1 MVARSFHTYSFH
13 ILFIFLLFLSYYFH
27 IPFIFLSYSLD
38 ILSHIPIIF
47 FSFSFNILSYSFHIL
62 SHFKLID
69 TVLDNNDTDV
79 QETWLRFDI
88 CVLLHLLVAS
98 IAVYLTTMTMTYRS
112 YKITF
117 AIERSSS
124 SVSMKGAARYH
135 FIQSFMFNYIGPEL
149 FNIFLHFTFK
159 ILISKYFSVQD
170 RKGGALQRSRTRR

>member
-69 TVLDNNDTDV
+69 TVLDNNDMDV

-88 CVLLHLLVAS
+88 CVVAF
-98 IAVYLTTMTMTYRS
+98 IGCQYC
-112 YKITF
+112 
-117 AIERSSS
+117 
-124 SVSMKGAARYH
+124 SVFDH
-135 FIQSFMFNYIGPEL
+135 
-149 FNIFLHFTFK
+149 HDHD
-159 ILISKYFSVQD
+159 V
-170 RKGGALQRSRTRR
+170 